1 MPRAQEGER
10 LLSIPQYSFLVFSS
24 FLFLL
29 FLSLSFVFLVNVWGF
44 FVCVFHRVRNKVK

>member
-1 MPRAQEGER
+1 MLRTQEGER
-10 LLSIPQYSFLVFSS
+10 LLSIPQYSFFFSS